1 VNYSP
6 VQHHHTQSR
15 EFKSA
20 RLSQRGIWITLLQ
33 YCTSQENN
41 GIIKNFASWKP
52 AEIRKTLNVDPATL
66 RKKSTLWNMVGEDL
80 HIYGYPHD
88 KQAILN
94 KKRQTLANNTGV
106 QPSPRPENNS
116 SPPHPV
122 KSENKTPPL
131 AFWAFLRNTCVMD
144 AWQSKDLNQ
153 KEYAAAMQAYQ
164 QTITCGDRDWQLL
177 KAYYNGYY
185 KRGQTRDSHNNKYY
199 CPASRLKFYEDI
211 IDVLT
216 KAELWAKDT
225 RWKPKNSPANEPPPQ
240 RNLAIPPPQETDV
253 PVTPEELKQFFDE
266 INPH

>member
-1 VNYSP
+1 MNYSP

-116 SPPHPV
+116 SPRNRKTKRRRSHSGPFCGTPALWMLG
-122 KSENKTPPL
+122 KAKTSTKKNTPPPC
-131 AFWAFLRNTCVMD
+131 RHTSK
-144 AWQSKDLNQ
+144 QS
-153 KEYAAAMQAYQ
+153 
-164 QTITCGDRDWQLL
+164 
-177 KAYYNGYY
+177 
-185 KRGQTRDSHNNKYY
+185 H
-199 CPASRLKFYEDI
+199 
-211 IDVLT
+211 
-216 KAELWAKDT
+216 AEIGT
-225 RWKPKNSPANEPPPQ
+225 GNY
-240 RNLAIPPPQETDV
+240 
-253 PVTPEELKQFFDE
+253 
-266 INPH
+266 

>member
-1 VNYSP
+1 
-6 VQHHHTQSR
+6 
-15 EFKSA
+15 
-20 RLSQRGIWITLLQ
+20 
-33 YCTSQENN
+33 
-41 GIIKNFASWKP
+41 
-52 AEIRKTLNVDPATL
+52 
-66 RKKSTLWNMVGEDL
+66 MVGEDL

-116 SPPHPV
+116 SPPHSV

-177 KAYYNGYY
+177 KAYYNG
-185 KRGQTRDSHNNKYY
+185 
-199 CPASRLKFYEDI
+199 
-211 IDVLT
+211 
-216 KAELWAKDT
+216 
-225 RWKPKNSPANEPPPQ
+225 
-240 RNLAIPPPQETDV
+240 
-253 PVTPEELKQFFDE
+253 
-266 INPH
+266 

>member
-1 VNYSP
+1 MNYSP

-106 QPSPRPENNS
+106 QPSPRPENNH
-116 SPPHPV
+116 PPAR
-122 KSENKTPPL
+122 KS
-131 AFWAFLRNTCVMD
+131 
-144 AWQSKDLNQ
+144 
-153 KEYAAAMQAYQ
+153 
-164 QTITCGDRDWQLL
+164 
-177 KAYYNGYY
+177 
-185 KRGQTRDSHNNKYY
+185 
-199 CPASRLKFYEDI
+199 
-211 IDVLT
+211 
-216 KAELWAKDT
+216 
-225 RWKPKNSPANEPPPQ
+225 
-240 RNLAIPPPQETDV
+240 
-253 PVTPEELKQFFDE
+253 
-266 INPH
+266 